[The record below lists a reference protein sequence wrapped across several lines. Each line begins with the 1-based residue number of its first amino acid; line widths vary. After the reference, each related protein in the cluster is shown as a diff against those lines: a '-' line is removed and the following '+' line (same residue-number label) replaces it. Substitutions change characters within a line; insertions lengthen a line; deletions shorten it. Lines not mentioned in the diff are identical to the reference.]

1 MQVLSDDLTKHDQKG
16 DVPFNTITTICESPM
31 KFGLIYVG
39 TDDGLI
45 WISND
50 VGYTWNKISDQLPQG
65 LYTSRVTASA
75 YKEGRVYISFTGSR
89 MDHFLPYIFVSDDF
103 GSTWKQIGND
113 LPEPVNVVKEDP
125 KNENIVYAGT
135 DNGAYV
141 SLNKG
146 KTFMAMNGE
155 LPRVAVHDLV
165 VHPRD
170 NELVLGTHGRSI
182 YIAKL
187 DEVQQLN
194 DSLLQKPL
202 YVFDFSNPTHNKNW
216 GKKSNSFL
224 DAPAGPS
231 VSIPYFAKEK
241 GIVKINIK
249 SEKGLRLFSF
259 TDTAEAGLN
268 YVSYSLEMDS
278 NVVKSFEKSV
288 RDKKKNKIVV
298 MKQADDK
305 KYYLIPG
312 DYTFELTDASGNTIS
327 KKFTVTKNKKEEV
340 AEENTNEKD

>member
-1 MQVLSDDLTKHDQKG
+1 
-16 DVPFNTITTICESPM
+16 
-31 KFGLIYVG
+31 
-39 TDDGLI
+39 
-45 WISND
+45 
-50 VGYTWNKISDQLPQG
+50 
-65 LYTSRVTASA
+65 
-75 YKEGRVYISFTGSR
+75 
-89 MDHFLPYIFVSDDF
+89 
-103 GSTWKQIGND
+103 
-113 LPEPVNVVKEDP
+113 
-125 KNENIVYAGT
+125 
-135 DNGAYV
+135 
-141 SLNKG
+141 
-146 KTFMAMNGE
+146 MNGD

-165 VHPRD
+165 IHPRD

-312 DYTFELTDASGNTIS
+312 DYTIELTDASGNTIS
-327 KKFTVTKNKKEEV
+327 KKFTVTKNKKEE
-340 AEENTNEKD
+340 ATEENTNEKD